1 MKQEFVDNGFFISKG
16 KKKKNIVYYL
26 EYLLLILME
35 WGYKFLLLF
44 GRKQTPKKYY
54 LSFCS
59 IFKNEA
65 PYMKEWIEYHLLVG
79 VDHFYLYNNNST
91 DNYQEVLQP
100 YIDKGIVTLTEWPEV
115 PGQITAFKHCYENY
129 RQESNWMCFPDLD
142 EFICPLEHNSI
153 PEWLKRF
160 KRYPLVMVYWRM
172 FGTSGLLEH
181 NNNRLLIEQ
190 YFNSWPKL
198 TSLGKLFLN
207 TEYEIGYY
215 KVDMMHYFLAK
226 WNKLKIPPINQ
237 FGHFVLFGIHRHHKK
252 VDIQMNH
259 YWSKAY
265 SNYEAK
271 HKRGSAC
278 WGKSWKTFDKFVEY
292 EQHNTSSDYAIY
304 RFLIQLKL
312 KMTGNYPKNDD

>member
-1 MKQEFVDNGFFISKG
+1 MNKEFVDNGFFISKG
-16 KKKKNIVYYL
+16 KSSRSFVYYMKFI
-26 EYLLLILME
+26 LLFFME
-35 WGYKFLLLF
+35 WGYKFLFLF
-44 GRKQTPKKYY
+44 GKKQDTKKHF

-65 PYMKEWIEYHLLVG
+65 PFLREWIEYHLLVG

-91 DNYQEVLQP
+91 DNYLEVLQP
-100 YIDKGIVTLTEWPEV
+100 YIERGVVTLTEWPEI
-115 PGQITAFKHCYENY
+115 PGQITAFKHCFEHY
-129 RQESNWMCFPDLD
+129 RQETNWLSFPDLD
-142 EFICPLEHNSI
+142 EFICPFEHNNI
-153 PEWLKRF
+153 PEWLNGF

-172 FGTSGLLEH
+172 FGTSGQLAH
-181 NNNRLLIEQ
+181 DDNRLLIEQ
-190 YFNSWPKL
+190 YFNCWPKL
-198 TSLGKLFLN
+198 TSLGKLILN
-207 TEYEIGYY
+207 TNYDIAYY

-237 FGHFVLFGIHRHHKK
+237 FGHFVLFGIHRYKTK

-259 YWSKAY
+259 YWSKSY

-292 EQHNTSSDYAIY
+292 EQHNTSSDFSIF

-312 KMTGNYPKNDD
+312 VLSGRYPK